1 MTDRREDLQKGL
13 GNQYILERE
22 IGRGGM
28 AIVWL
33 ARDVK
38 HQRPV
43 ALKVLLPSLAQSLGP
58 ERFRREITTAARLQH
73 PHILS
78 VHDSGKAGDQ
88 LWFTMPYVRGES
100 LRERLR
106 RENRLTVDEALRIT
120 REAAQALAYAHTE
133 GVVHR
138 DIKPENILI
147 TGDGSTLVA
156 DFGVARALGT
166 EEVTGEHLTQTGSA
180 IGTPTYMSP
189 EQATG
194 QKEVDGRADQYALA
208 AVCYEMLVG
217 EPPFSGAN
225 VAALMA
231 ARFSTP
237 VPDAQQKRI
246 EVPARVASA
255 LKKALS
261 LQPTDRFPDMA
272 DFMRA
277 LTGTQSGFT
286 PVDAKTLSTPALRR
300 SPRGAVLAAA
310 VLLVALAAAGLFIWR
325 RGTVVAPAAVAPAA
339 AAPASAAVTRLAV
352 LPFENLG
359 DSADAYFA
367 DGLSDA
373 VRGKLAAVQGMQVTA
388 RTSSVQYRNSSKP
401 PKQVGQELGVDYL
414 LTGTVTWARGPNGT
428 SRVQVNP
435 ELVQVS
441 TGSTKWQQPFDASL
455 TDVFKVQADIAGKVA
470 TALDVALGTSD
481 RTRIVERPTENLAA
495 YDAFLK
501 GEAVSQGLSVN
512 DPAGLRSASG
522 YYHQAVALDSN
533 FALAWT
539 QLSRVHSLI
548 YSFASSTQE
557 EVRKAQD
564 ALGRAQALAPERPA
578 TLLAVGQFEGYVRG
592 DWKAAAEAYETGLRL
607 SPTNTDLL
615 SAAARAELSLG
626 QWDQAMAHLEQAQQL
641 DPRSVA
647 TVDNLTRS
655 LVYLRR
661 WSEARSAAD
670 RGLAVAPATSQ
681 VILWK
686 ALAYLGE
693 GDLAGARRVLE
704 EAERVVGPV
713 TLAVFLS
720 TYHDLVWVLDAPRQA
735 LVLAAPVTA
744 FDNDKGSWAMVRAEI
759 YWLRGDSALA
769 RVWGDSAAVAFDAQ
783 SKAAPND
790 AQLYALKG
798 VAFAYAGH
806 KPEAILA
813 AQRAVTMWPPS
824 KDAYIGPYL
833 MHQLARVYIITGEKS
848 KAVELL
854 DQLLH
859 IPYIL
864 SPQRLRIDPNFTPLR
879 GYPGFE
885 RLLTGS

>member
-1 MTDRREDLQKGL
+1 MTDRHDELQKGL
-13 GNQYILERE
+13 GNQYTLERE

-28 AIVWL
+28 ATVWL

-43 ALKVLLPSLAQSLGP
+43 ALKVLLPELAQSLGP
-58 ERFRREITTAARLQH
+58 ERFRREITTVARLQH

-78 VHDSGKAGDQ
+78 VHDSGEAGGQ

-120 REAAQALAYAHTE
+120 REAAQALAYAHAE

-147 TGDGSTLVA
+147 SRDGSTLVA
-156 DFGVARALGT
+156 DFGVARALGSDQDD
-166 EEVTGEHLTQTGSA
+166 GDHLTQTGSA

-217 EPPFSGAN
+217 EPPFTGHN
-225 VAALMA
+225 VASLMA

-246 EVPARVASA
+246 EVTPRVAAA
-255 LKKALS
+255 LKKALA
-261 LQPTDRFPDMA
+261 LQPGDRFPDMA
-272 DFMRA
+272 EFVRA
-277 LTGTQSGFT
+277 LTGSPSGFT
-286 PVDAKTLSTPALRR
+286 PVTTQTVTTTTFPRPRR
-300 SPRGAVLAAA
+300 GILMAAA
-310 VLLVALAAAGLFIWR
+310 AIVALAIIGIML
-325 RGTVVAPAAVAPAA
+325 GTRAKGGSPGVAA
-339 AAPASAAVTRLAV
+339 AAPSGITRLAV

-373 VRGKLAAVQGMQVTA
+373 VRGKLAAVHGMQVTA
-388 RTSSVQYRNSSKP
+388 RTSSVQYRASSKP

-414 LTGTVTWARGPNGT
+414 LTGTVTWARGPGGA

-441 TGSTKWQQPFDASL
+441 TGSTRWQQPFDAAL

-470 TALDVALGTSD
+470 AALDVALGTSD
-481 RTRIVERPTENLAA
+481 RTEIVERPTENLAA

-512 DPAGLRSASG
+512 DPASLRAASG
-522 YYHQAVALDSN
+522 YYRQAVALDSN
-533 FALAWT
+533 FALAWAR
-539 QLSRVHSLI
+539 LARAHSLL
-548 YSFASSTQE
+548 YTFAASTPAE
-557 EVRKAQD
+557 MSNAQD
-564 ALGRAQALAPERPA
+564 ALSRAQALAPDRPS
-578 TLLAVGQFEGYVRG
+578 TLLALGQFSGYVKG
-592 DWKAAAEAYETGLRL
+592 NWKAAAEAYEKGLQL
-607 SPTNTDLL
+607 APGQTDLL

-626 QWDQAMAHLEQAQQL
+626 QWDQSMAHLEQAQRL
-641 DPRSVA
+641 DPRSVV
-647 TVDNLTRS
+647 TVDNMTRA
-655 LVYLRR
+655 LVFLRR

-693 GDLAGARRVLE
+693 GDLAGAQRVLQ
-704 EAERVVGPV
+704 EAERVLDPA
-713 TLAVFLS
+713 TLAVFFS
-720 TYHDLVWVLDAPRQA
+720 TYHDLVWVIDPPRQA
-735 LVLAAPVTA
+735 LVLAAPLAA
-744 FDNDKGSWAMVRAEI
+744 FDNDKGSWALARAEI

-769 RVWGDSAAVAFDAQ
+769 RAWGDSAAAAFDLQ
-783 SKAAPND
+783 SKGAPEE
-790 AQLYALKG
+790 AQLHALKG
-798 VAFAYAGH
+798 VSLAYAGR
-806 KPEAILA
+806 KAEAIRA
-813 AQRAVTMWPPS
+813 AEHGVALQPLSR
-824 KDAYIGPYL
+824 DAYNSPYV
-833 MHQLARVYIITGEKS
+833 MHQLARVYVITGEKAQ
-848 KAVELL
+848 AVEQL

>member
-13 GNQYILERE
+13 GNQYLLERE

-78 VHDSGKAGDQ
+78 VHDSGEAGDQ

-100 LRERLR
+100 LRERIR
-106 RENRLTVDEALRIT
+106 RENRLTVEEALRIT
-120 REAAQALAYAHTE
+120 REAAQALAYAHSE

-255 LKKALS
+255 LKKALA
-261 LQPTDRFPDMA
+261 LQPADRFADMA

-286 PVDAKTLSTPALRR
+286 PVDARTLSTPALRR
-300 SPRGAVLAAA
+300 PANRSAIAAA
-310 VLLVALAAAGLFIWR
+310 VLFVALAAAGLFLWK
-325 RGTVVAPAAVAPAA
+325 RGSRVAPVAA
-339 AAPASAAVTRLAV
+339 ALSPAGVTRLAV

-367 DGLSDA
+367 EGLSDA
-373 VRGKLAAVQGMQVTA
+373 VRGKLAAVHGMQVTA
-388 RTSSVQYRNSSKP
+388 RTSSVQYRNGNKP
-401 PKQVGQELGVDYL
+401 VKQVGQELGVDYL
-414 LTGTVTWARGPNGT
+414 LTGTVTWARNPNGT

-455 TDVFKVQADIAGKVA
+455 TDVFAVQADIAGKVA
-470 TALDVALGTSD
+470 SALDVALGTSD
-481 RTRIVERPTENLAA
+481 RTEIIERPTENLGA

-501 GEAVSQGLSVN
+501 GEAVSQGLSLN
-512 DPAGLRSASG
+512 DPPSLRSASG
-522 YYHQAVALDSN
+522 YYRQAVALDSN
-533 FALAWT
+533 FALAWA
-539 QLSRVHSLI
+539 QLSRTHSLL
-548 YSFASSTQE
+548 YSFASSTQD
-557 EVRKAQD
+557 EVRQAQD
-564 ALGRAQALAPERPA
+564 ALARAQALAPDRPA
-578 TLLAVGQFEGYVRG
+578 TLLAVGQFDGYVRN
-592 DWKAAAEAYETGLRL
+592 DWRAAAEAYETGLRV
-607 SPTNTDLL
+607 SPTRTDLL
-615 SAAARAELSLG
+615 SAAARA
-626 QWDQAMAHLEQAQQL
+626 
-641 DPRSVA
+641 
-647 TVDNLTRS
+647 
-655 LVYLRR
+655 
-661 WSEARSAAD
+661 
-670 RGLAVAPATSQ
+670 
-681 VILWK
+681 
-686 ALAYLGE
+686 
-693 GDLAGARRVLE
+693 
-704 EAERVVGPV
+704 
-713 TLAVFLS
+713 
-720 TYHDLVWVLDAPRQA
+720 
-735 LVLAAPVTA
+735 
-744 FDNDKGSWAMVRAEI
+744 
-759 YWLRGDSALA
+759 
-769 RVWGDSAAVAFDAQ
+769 
-783 SKAAPND
+783 
-790 AQLYALKG
+790 
-798 VAFAYAGH
+798 
-806 KPEAILA
+806 
-813 AQRAVTMWPPS
+813 
-824 KDAYIGPYL
+824 
-833 MHQLARVYIITGEKS
+833 
-848 KAVELL
+848 
-854 DQLLH
+854 
-859 IPYIL
+859 
-864 SPQRLRIDPNFTPLR
+864 
-879 GYPGFE
+879 
-885 RLLTGS
+885 

>member
-13 GNQYILERE
+13 GNQYLLERE

-78 VHDSGKAGDQ
+78 VHDSGEAGDQ

-255 LKKALS
+255 LKKALA
-261 LQPTDRFPDMA
+261 LQPADRFADMA

-286 PVDAKTLSTPALRR
+286 PVDARTLSTPALRR
-300 SPRGAVLAAA
+300 PANRSAIAAA
-310 VLLVALAAAGLFIWR
+310 VLFVALAAAGLFLWK
-325 RGTVVAPAAVAPAA
+325 RGSRVAPVAA
-339 AAPASAAVTRLAV
+339 ALSPAGVTRLAV

-367 DGLSDA
+367 EGLSDA
-373 VRGKLAAVQGMQVTA
+373 VRGKLAAVHGMQVTA
-388 RTSSVQYRNSSKP
+388 RTSSVQYRNGNKP
-401 PKQVGQELGVDYL
+401 VKQVGQELGVDYL
-414 LTGTVTWARGPNGT
+414 LTGTVTWARNPNGT

-455 TDVFKVQADIAGKVA
+455 TDVFAVQADIAGKVA
-470 TALDVALGTSD
+470 SALDVALGTSD
-481 RTRIVERPTENLAA
+481 RTEIIERPTENLGA

-501 GEAVSQGLSVN
+501 GEAVSQGLSLN
-512 DPAGLRSASG
+512 DPPSLRSASG
-522 YYHQAVALDSN
+522 YYRQAVALDSN
-533 FALAWT
+533 FALAWA
-539 QLSRVHSLI
+539 QLSRTHSLL
-548 YSFASSTQE
+548 YSFASSTQD
-557 EVRKAQD
+557 EVRQAQD
-564 ALGRAQALAPERPA
+564 ALARAQALAPDRPA
-578 TLLAVGQFEGYVRG
+578 TLLAVGQFDGYVRN
-592 DWKAAAEAYETGLRL
+592 DWRAAAEAYETGLRV
-607 SPTNTDLL
+607 SPTRTDLL

-626 QWDQAMAHLEQAQQL
+626 QWDQAMAHLEQAQRL
-641 DPRSVA
+641 DPRSVT

-670 RGLAVAPATSQ
+670 HGLVVAPATSQ
-681 VILWK
+681 VMLWK
-686 ALAYLGE
+686 AIAYLGE
-693 GDLAGARRVLE
+693 GDLAGAQRVLQE
-704 EAERVVGPV
+704 GERVIDPT
-713 TLAVFLS
+713 TLAAFFA

-735 LVLAAPVTA
+735 LVLAAPPAA
-744 FDNDKGSWAMVRAEI
+744 FDNDRAAWALARAEI
-759 YWLRGDSALA
+759 YWLRGDSALTRA
-769 RVWGDSAAVAFDAQ
+769 WGDTAAAAFDAQ
-783 SKAAPND
+783 SKAAPDD

-798 VAFAYAGH
+798 VALAYAGH
-806 KPEAILA
+806 KPEAIRA
-813 AQRAVTMWPPS
+813 AQRAVAMLPPG
-824 KDAYIGPYL
+824 KDAYFGPYL
-833 MHQLARVYIITGEKS
+833 THQLARVYVLTGEKQ
-848 KAVELL
+848 KAVEQL

-859 IPYIL
+859 MPFIL

-885 RLLTGS
+885 KLLTGS

>member
-13 GNQYILERE
+13 GNQYLLERE

-78 VHDSGKAGDQ
+78 VHDSGEAGDQ

-100 LRERLR
+100 LRERIR
-106 RENRLTVDEALRIT
+106 RENRLTVEEALRIT
-120 REAAQALAYAHTE
+120 REAAQALAYAHSE

-255 LKKALS
+255 LKKALA
-261 LQPTDRFPDMA
+261 LQPADRFADMA

-286 PVDAKTLSTPALRR
+286 PVDARTLSTPALRR
-300 SPRGAVLAAA
+300 PANRSAIAAA
-310 VLLVALAAAGLFIWR
+310 VLFVALAAAGLFLWK
-325 RGTVVAPAAVAPAA
+325 RGSRVAPVAA
-339 AAPASAAVTRLAV
+339 ALSPAGVTRLAV

-367 DGLSDA
+367 EGLSDA
-373 VRGKLAAVQGMQVTA
+373 VRGKLAAVHGMQVTA
-388 RTSSVQYRNSSKP
+388 RTSSVQYRNGNKP
-401 PKQVGQELGVDYL
+401 VKQVGQELGVDYL
-414 LTGTVTWARGPNGT
+414 LTGTVTWARNPNGT

-455 TDVFKVQADIAGKVA
+455 TDVFAVQADIAGKVA
-470 TALDVALGTSD
+470 SALDVALGTSD
-481 RTRIVERPTENLAA
+481 RTEIIERPTENLGA

-501 GEAVSQGLSVN
+501 GEAVSQGLSLN
-512 DPAGLRSASG
+512 DPPSLRSASG
-522 YYHQAVALDSN
+522 YYRQAVALDSN
-533 FALAWT
+533 FALAWA
-539 QLSRVHSLI
+539 QLSRTHSLL
-548 YSFASSTQE
+548 YSFASSTQD
-557 EVRKAQD
+557 EVRQAQD
-564 ALGRAQALAPERPA
+564 ALARAQALAPDRPA
-578 TLLAVGQFEGYVRG
+578 TLLAVGQFDGYVRN
-592 DWKAAAEAYETGLRL
+592 DWRAAAEAYETGLRV
-607 SPTNTDLL
+607 SPTRTDLL

-626 QWDQAMAHLEQAQQL
+626 QWDQAMAHLEQAQRL
-641 DPRSVA
+641 DPRSVT

-670 RGLAVAPATSQ
+670 HGLVVAPATSQ
-681 VILWK
+681 VMLWK
-686 ALAYLGE
+686 AIAYLGE
-693 GDLAGARRVLE
+693 GDLAGAQRVLQE
-704 EAERVVGPV
+704 GERVIDPT
-713 TLAVFLS
+713 TLAAFFA

-735 LVLAAPVTA
+735 LVLAARPAA
-744 FDNDKGSWAMVRAEI
+744 FDNDRAAWALARAEI
-759 YWLRGDSALA
+759 YWLRGDSALTRA
-769 RVWGDSAAVAFDAQ
+769 WGDTAAAAFDAQ
-783 SKAAPND
+783 SKAAPDD

-798 VAFAYAGH
+798 VALAYAGH
-806 KPEAILA
+806 KPEAIRA
-813 AQRAVTMWPPS
+813 AQRAVAMLPPG
-824 KDAYIGPYL
+824 KDAYFGPYL
-833 MHQLARVYIITGEKS
+833 THQLARVYVLTGEKQ
-848 KAVELL
+848 KAVEQL

-859 IPYIL
+859 MPFIL

-885 RLLTGS
+885 KLLTGS